1 MQLYIVFNRGFERYS
16 SAVNI
21 YIIIFNASKKC
32 LYSPKSC
39 LVYVELMMQ
48 KMGLKRWRW
57 GGGGRGR
64 RQIDNKLLFS
74 RHVYSSNNDS
84 RIWMFSFK
92 KIIVKGRNRKKY
104 SVVERTCILICN
116 WWVYKTRHSKK
127 SNMENHCHN

>member
-39 LVYVELMMQ
+39 LVYLELMMQ

-57 GGGGRGR
+57 GGGGGGGGG
-64 RQIDNKLLFS
+64 K
-74 RHVYSSNNDS
+74 V
-84 RIWMFSFK
+84 K
-92 KIIVKGRNRKKY
+92 KIFFF
-104 SVVERTCILICN
+104 
-116 WWVYKTRHSKK
+116 
-127 SNMENHCHN
+127 